1 MGIDQFSYPEKSMN
15 FHLFFEVILTS
26 YSRKVKIT

>member
-1 MGIDQFSYPEKSMN
+1 MGIDQFSYLEKLIKFS
-15 FHLFFEVILTS
+15 LFLEVILTS